1 MLSIWDIN
9 VHSDTLKQK
18 YRAAIC
24 TWPEC
29 LRVDESGAISGSR
42 TWGVTNLY
50 SFLQYGWSLYLIISN
65 MWIIIYSV
73 NNNSHI
79 WNFTQILK
87 YRLPTAQIKSTM
99 ATVPSKKKSRYEV
112 QSQEFQNLA
121 TMIHFFR
128 ITPKF
133 AKVRL
138 RN

>member
-9 VHSDTLKQK
+9 VHSGTLKQK

-50 SFLQYGWSLYLIISN
+50 SFLQYGWSLCLIISN

-99 ATVPSKKKSRYEV
+99 ATVPCKKNHDMKCNPKNFKTSPLWFIFLELL
-112 QSQEFQNLA
+112 QNL
-121 TMIHFFR
+121 R
-128 ITPKF
+128 
-133 AKVRL
+133 RSD
-138 RN
+138 